1 MWRGV
6 SGAATKSTSSTWDS
20 GVMDTCNLCSSSL
33 SCKGKL
39 ASKEE
44 GKGLEDA
51 FPTLLVNLAQ
61 WEKLFSKEARKKVI
75 VGRQKGLKTH
85 APKLVSHEQREETV
99 FSSITASRWVWDL
112 ANGERGWASGS
123 SHVPFSREQRMDIPR
138 SSQLKEF
145 QSSKGK
151 EWPHEDRTW
160 LALNHVVSLEGWLKM
175 EGRKNAVYK
184 QN

>member
-1 MWRGV
+1 MIINRSFLRRRELPRHLDS
-6 SGAATKSTSSTWDS
+6 SGAQAQTGKVHNQLEMGCG
-20 GVMDTCNLCSSSL
+20 GVFLGQPPSPQVQLGTLGL
-33 SCKGKL
+33 WTHVTFVLPLWAAK
-39 ASKEE
+39 ASWPPKEE
-44 GKGLEDA
+44 GKGFEDA

-85 APKLVSHEQREETV
+85 APKLVSREQREGTV

-123 SHVPFSREQRMDIPR
+123 SHVPFFREQRMDIPR

-145 QSSKGK
+145 
-151 EWPHEDRTW
+151 
-160 LALNHVVSLEGWLKM
+160 
-175 EGRKNAVYK
+175 
-184 QN
+184 